1 MTKSLDNRPP
11 LALAMQWVSRVTTVS
26 LEMVLPGLLGY
37 WADQQWNSEP
47 VLLVLGVILGFSV
60 GMWHLVTLTKWPPRD
75 GTPPREPPNAPEKRV

>member
-1 MTKSLDNRPP
+1 MTKSLDDRPP
-11 LALAMQWVSRVTTVS
+11 LVLAMQWVSRVTTIS

-60 GMWHLVTLTKWPPRD
+60 GMWHLVKLAKWPPRD
-75 GTPPREPPNAPEKRV
+75 PTPPPELPNGPEKRV